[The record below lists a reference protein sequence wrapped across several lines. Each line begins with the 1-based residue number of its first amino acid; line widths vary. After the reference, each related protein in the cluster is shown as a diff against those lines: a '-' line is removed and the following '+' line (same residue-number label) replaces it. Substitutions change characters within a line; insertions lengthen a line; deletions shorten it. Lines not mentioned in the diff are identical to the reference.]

1 MKRIGVVKPLYY
13 RGYDATWL
21 ITSRRVWNSVTDQM
35 VGNLDHAQQIA
46 FRLQLATT
54 NYYAFRYGSTRR
66 WI

>member
-1 MKRIGVVKPLYY
+1 MKHIQVVKPLFY

-21 ITSRRVWNSVTDQM
+21 ITSRRVWNSVMDQV
-35 VGNLDHAQQIA
+35 VGDLDHSQHVV